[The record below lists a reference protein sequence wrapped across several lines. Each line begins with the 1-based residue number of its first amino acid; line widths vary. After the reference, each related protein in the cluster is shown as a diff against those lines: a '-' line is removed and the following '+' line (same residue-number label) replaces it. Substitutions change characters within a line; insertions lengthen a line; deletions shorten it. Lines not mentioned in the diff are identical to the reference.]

1 MTRKCKVLAEILQCC
16 EKTAYNK
23 LVGKTEFTLRELKI
37 LKNHY
42 NHMSYD
48 ELIKC
53 LEITTSIRKKER

>member
-1 MTRKCKVLAEILQCC
+1 MTRNYKVLAEILQCC

-42 NHMSYD
+42 NYMSYD

-53 LEITTSIRKKER
+53 LEITTS